1 VTKLTQIENAL
12 RAINE
17 ARFQDLCD
25 HYLYREGYQRINRIG
40 AKAGKEKTV
49 KGRPDTLLSLPN
61 GRYVFVEATTQETGL
76 FEKLVGDVDECFD
89 ETKTGVPVEKIE
101 RIILCHNSK
110 LSSAEE
116 EALTVKGQERG
127 CLLDILGLGS
137 FSFGLLEKHQIL
149 AKEYLEIEL
158 DTGQILSPA
167 DFIKRYQK
175 SAFATPLD
183 LKFHFR
189 GAELK
194 GALDAL
200 ETNDLLIIAGPAGVG
215 KSRFALECMSR
226 FVEQLPS
233 YQSFGIFNKRL
244 ALYEDL
250 KAYFGS
256 DGQYLLFVDDANHLS
271 QLDLLL
277 QLLHEQRDNHHTK
290 IILTVRDY
298 ALVNVRKVAREYA
311 AQTELQLE
319 PFKNEEISEIVEAE
333 FGIRNHVYLER
344 ICKIAKGNP
353 RLAVMAAKLAKET
366 NRFDSILDA
375 SNLYDEYFTSI
386 ADDFTELESAKLL
399 KIGAIL
405 AFFGSLDRTAALFSR
420 VAQSFGLSETEFW
433 EGIERLHAA
442 ELVDLYE
449 NEVVKISDQVLGTYL
464 FYRAFFKV
472 ESADLSV
479 LLSDYFGDYEYKFR
493 EGIYPVLDTFNH
505 QFISER
511 LQKHVD
517 AEWRAAGGDEAKLLR
532 LMRVFWFL
540 KKEETLL
547 FLKDRIDSLPN
558 APTDFAK
565 LTYEPESQGL
575 LNDKYLDVLEAF
587 QHASGENFHIAF
599 DLILEYLEKQPGLL
613 SQVLYLLLERFC
625 FEVDS
630 YDHGYITQKVVVE
643 SLIEKSSDKETGLL
657 HKRLL
662 LRIADKY
669 LKTQFRTHR
678 SEGLKILIRE
688 FRLLPSP
695 ELLELR
701 KRLWDFVG
709 KSSCEPETRDI
720 AFQLIVDHATRFHDT
735 LVNETT
741 NQIVEADSLILLPT
755 LKASLDPSSYM
766 DTVLMQQ
773 YLRFL
778 RQHKVAIEKNLEKRF
793 TNETYHLSNILLPDW
808 DEDFEKRRDEAFRKE
823 FSGYVYS
830 DYVRF
835 FELCR
840 EIQKHIAED
849 YKVHLLA
856 SGIEIILMN
865 LAQDDLVLFKKVV
878 KHLLED
884 GNKLGHIYPRV
895 IGKLCSIYSSPRY
908 AYNLLKRNEY
918 QSKES
923 WLLAFFS
930 LLQPSKIN
938 RYHVNELYSFYQ
950 TADLRLFR
958 DFDFLESYARFDPN
972 VLVNLVKTVLE
983 RSKPDQPANFHY
995 LFNPN
1000 THVFKSMKRLFG
1012 QHVDLLEEAY
1022 LHQSAIDDLV
1032 NYRGAV
1038 LRQIVELDRNFLLKY
1053 LEWLYGGDGYVSE
1066 PMNGARYA
1074 ALWELED
1081 HGEIITGAVEF
1092 VFEKE
1097 KSDYP
1102 RSFNYVN
1109 AFFRRNDDDSS
1120 SEVKP
1125 SVSERMLAF
1134 ISAFIEKHH
1143 QDRQRMIFIFGV
1155 ITECFPSERLRFLK
1169 LFLSHNQ
1176 DVDTFERLTIEP
1188 RSWSAT
1194 GSAVPVFEKK
1204 IKFLES
1210 ILPLLSTTAL
1220 LKHKLHINNMIIGW
1234 KERIEDATKRDF
1246 LGHF

>member
-1 VTKLTQIENAL
+1 
-12 RAINE
+12 
-17 ARFQDLCD
+17 
-25 HYLYREGYQRINRIG
+25 
-40 AKAGKEKTV
+40 
-49 KGRPDTLLSLPN
+49 
-61 GRYVFVEATTQETGL
+61 
-76 FEKLVGDVDECFD
+76 
-89 ETKTGVPVEKIE
+89 
-101 RIILCHNSK
+101 
-110 LSSAEE
+110 
-116 EALTVKGQERG
+116 
-127 CLLDILGLGS
+127 
-137 FSFGLLEKHQIL
+137 
-149 AKEYLEIEL
+149 
-158 DTGQILSPA
+158 
-167 DFIKRYQK
+167 
-175 SAFATPLD
+175 
-183 LKFHFR
+183 
-189 GAELK
+189 
-194 GALDAL
+194 
-200 ETNDLLIIAGPAGVG
+200 
-215 KSRFALECMSR
+215 
-226 FVEQLPS
+226 
-233 YQSFGIFNKRL
+233 
-244 ALYEDL
+244 LYEDL

-256 DGQYLLFVDDANHLS
+256 DGQYVLAVDDANHLS

-277 QLLHEQRDNHHTK
+277 QLLHKQRDNHHTK

-333 FGIRNHVYLER
+333 FGIRNHLYLER

-405 AFFGSLDRTAALFSR
+405 AFFGSLDRTTALFSR
-420 VAQSFGLSETEFW
+420 VAQSFGLSAIEFW

-472 ESADLSV
+472 ESADFSV

-493 EGIYPVLDTFNH
+493 EAIYPVLDTFNH

-517 AEWRAAGGDEAKLLR
+517 AKWRAADGDEATLLPI
-532 LMRVFWFL
+532 MRVFWFL
-540 KKEETLL
+540 KKEETLA

-558 APTDFAK
+558 ATTDFAK
-565 LTYEPESQGL
+565 LTYEPESQGI

-587 QHASGENFHIAF
+587 QHASGENFRIAF
-599 DLILEYLEKQPGLL
+599 ELILEYLEKQPRLL
-613 SQVLYLLLERFC
+613 SQVLFLLLERFC
-625 FEVDS
+625 FEVES
-630 YDHGYITQKVVVE
+630 YDHGYITQRVVVE
-643 SLIEKSSDKETGLL
+643 SLIEKSLGEETGLL
-657 HKRLL
+657 HRRLL

-678 SEGLKILIRE
+678 SEGLKILIQD

-701 KRLWDFVG
+701 KRLWDFIA
-709 KSSCEPETRDI
+709 KTLCDQQTKDTTR
-720 AFQLIVDHATRFHDT
+720 QLIVHHATRFHDT
-735 LVNETT
+735 PVNETT
-741 NQIVEADSLILLPT
+741 NQIVEEDSHILLPT
-755 LKASLDPSSYM
+755 LTSSLDPSSYM
-766 DTVLMQQ
+766 DAVLMQQ
-773 YLRFL
+773 YLVFL
-778 RQHKVAIEKNLEKRF
+778 SQHKVAIDRNLQKRF
-793 TNETYHLSNILLPDW
+793 TNETYRLSNILLPDW
-808 DEDFEKRRDEAFRKE
+808 DEDFEKRRNEALTKE

-835 FELCR
+835 FEVCR

-849 YKVHLLA
+849 YKIHLLA
-856 SGIEIILMN
+856 SGIEIILIN
-865 LAQDDLVLFKKVV
+865 LAQDDPVLFKRVV
-878 KHLLED
+878 RHLFES
-884 GNKLGHIYPRV
+884 GNQLGHIYPRV
-895 IGKLCSIYSSPRY
+895 IATLSSTYSSPRY

-918 QSKES
+918 QMKAS

-930 LLQPSKIN
+930 LLRPNQVS
-938 RYHVNELYSFYQ
+938 RFFLDELYSLYR

-958 DFDFLESYARFDPN
+958 DFDFLESYTGVDPN
-972 VLVNLVKTVLE
+972 VVVNAVRIVLD
-983 RSKPDQPANFHY
+983 RSKPDQAANFHY

-1000 THVFKSMKRLFG
+1000 THVFKNLKRFFG
-1012 QHVDLLEEAY
+1012 RHMDLLEEAY
-1022 LHQSAIDDLV
+1022 LHQSAIDELV
-1032 NYRGAV
+1032 NYRGA
-1038 LRQIVELDRNFLLKY
+1038 LLKLILELDRNFLVKH
-1053 LEWLYGGDGYVSE
+1053 LEWLYEGDTYVSE

-1081 HGEIITGAVEF
+1081 YKEIISGAIEF

-1109 AFFRRNDDDSS
+1109 AFFRRNNDDSS
-1120 SEVKP
+1120 SEVTP
-1125 SVSERMLAF
+1125 SVSERMVAF
-1134 ISAFIEKHH
+1134 ISSFIEMHH
-1143 QDRQRMIFIFGV
+1143 QDRQRMVFIFGA
-1155 ITECFPSERLRFLK
+1155 ITECLPNERLRFLK
-1169 LFLSHNQ
+1169 LFLLHNQ
-1176 DVDTFERLTIEP
+1176 DVDIFERLAIEP

-1194 GSAVPVFEKK
+1194 GSVVPVFEKK

-1210 ILPLLSTTAL
+1210 ILPLLSTSAL
-1220 LKHKLHINNMIIGW
+1220 LKHKLHINNMIIDW
-1234 KERIEDATKRDF
+1234 KERIEEATKKDF